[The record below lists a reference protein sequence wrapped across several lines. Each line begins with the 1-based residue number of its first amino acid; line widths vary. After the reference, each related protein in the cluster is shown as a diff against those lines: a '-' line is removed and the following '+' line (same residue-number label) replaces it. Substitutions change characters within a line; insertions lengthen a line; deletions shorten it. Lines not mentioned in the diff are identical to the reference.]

1 MAGQKTTRRRARRNS
16 IVEQEAAEVRIVAH
30 FELAAVE
37 LTVTDQ
43 TGRGYRTWIGYDI
56 APHVA
61 LRFCAATVRLLGGD

>member
-1 MAGQKTTRRRARRNS
+1 MAEAKPTRHRARRNP
-16 IVEQEAAEVRIVAH
+16 IIELEAAEVRIVAH

-43 TGRGYRTWIGYDI
+43 NGRGYRTWIGFDI
-56 APHVA
+56 APHCA